1 MTVRHAFEL
10 EALRKAGIAVAT
22 ALRTMQNSLEV
33 GITTREL
40 DAIGRDVLESF
51 GAQSAPETDYGFPGA
66 TCISVNEEVA
76 HGIPGDRRIKAGDW
90 VNLDVSACLN
100 GYYADTGATIA
111 FRSTDERLLSLRDCS
126 QRALSLALKTARAD
140 RPIRAAGKA
149 IESEARRCGFTTVK
163 NLSGHGTGARLHEPP
178 DGLVSYD
185 EPKTRGVFKKGMV
198 LAIETFVSTRGR
210 FAHELDDGWT
220 LVTGDGSFVAQFEHT
235 VVVQDGEPIT
245 LTRVP

>member
-1 MTVRHAFEL
+1 MTIRHAFEL

-22 ALRTMQNSLEV
+22 ALKTMQDSIEI

-40 DAIGRDVLESF
+40 DAIGREVLEEF
-51 GAQSAPETDYGFPGA
+51 GALSAPESDYGFPGA

-76 HGIPGDRRIKAGDW
+76 HGIPGDRRIKAGDL
-90 VNLDVSACLN
+90 VNLDVSASLN

-111 FRSTDERLLSLRDCS
+111 FRCTDERLLELRDCS
-126 QRALSLALKTARAD
+126 RRALHLALKSACAN
-140 RPIRAAGKA
+140 RPIRGVGQA
-149 IESEARRCGFTTVK
+149 IEGEAKRCGFTTVK
-163 NLSGHGTGARLHEPP
+163 NLSGHGTGSRLHEPP

-185 EPKTRGVFKKGMV
+185 EPRTRGTLKKGMV
-198 LAIETFVSTRGR
+198 LAIETFVSTKGR
-210 FAHELDDGWT
+210 YAHELEDGWT

-235 VVVQDGEPIT
+235 VVVQEGEPLI